1 MEPPPPH
8 PYNMLNFLNQPEDL
22 NPTRESASIV
32 VDPNEK
38 WILYTL
44 DSEDACSS
52 IEALLVSVRN
62 VSSGL

>member
-1 MEPPPPH
+1 
-8 PYNMLNFLNQPEDL
+8 MLNFLNRPEDL
-22 NPTRESASIV
+22 NPTRESSIA

-44 DSEDACSS
+44 DSEEDCSS

>member
-1 MEPPPPH
+1 
-8 PYNMLNFLNQPEDL
+8 MLNFLNRPEDL
-22 NPTRESASIV
+22 NPTRESASIF

-44 DSEDACSS
+44 DSEEDCSS

>member
-1 MEPPPPH
+1 
-8 PYNMLNFLNQPEDL
+8 MLNFLNRPEDL

-44 DSEDACSS
+44 DSEEDCSS